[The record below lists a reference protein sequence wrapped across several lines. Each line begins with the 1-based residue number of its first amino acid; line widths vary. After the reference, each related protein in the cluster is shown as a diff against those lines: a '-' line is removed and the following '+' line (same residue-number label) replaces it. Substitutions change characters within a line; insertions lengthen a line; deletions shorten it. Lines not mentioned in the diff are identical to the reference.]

1 MNHPN
6 LIGEILLQ
14 QQLITQQDL
23 TKALLIQEKIGGRI
37 GSILIRSGS
46 LSENKLLDAL
56 HLQLGIGRLGIEAQ
70 VPNAKQILSQ
80 IEKLNISIDWLLDQ
94 KIIIWSNTDE
104 NSFLYCSKDHL
115 SDLLHDTLQILLG
128 KYTATPVLVSG
139 QQLDKLLVQLE
150 SLNGHDEDMSHDQHF
165 LKEMAEDAPIVE
177 LVSNFM
183 SQAMEKRASDIHIE
197 PSADHFSIRLR
208 IDGILHNA
216 YEFPINQFSAVASRV
231 KLISGIDIAER
242 RLPQDGRLSIR
253 LSGIETDIRVS
264 SLPGVFGES
273 IVMRLLPK
281 ERSELKLDR
290 LGMAPDHLEM
300 MKQWMH
306 EPNGII
312 LVTGPTGSGKST
324 TLYGSLE
331 ETNDGV
337 RKIITVEDPVEF
349 QLPGITQIQAHA
361 DIGLTFASAL
371 RSILRQDPDVIMVGE
386 IRDLETAE
394 IAIQSALT
402 GHLVLST
409 LHTNSA
415 LDAFTRL
422 IDMGVEP
429 FLVAAPMRA
438 VQAQRLVRRLC
449 SKCSKPSSA
458 PNIWNQ
464 EIQTIFN
471 NLYPEQEELW
481 QQAEG
486 CDACYHTGYNG
497 RLGVYE
503 LIPVT
508 EELRHLI
515 AQNGT
520 RQQLLVQ
527 AEKDG
532 YRSVRDDGL
541 LKAALGLTTVDEIIR
556 VSMTH

>member
-1 MNHPN
+1 MNRPY

-14 QQLITQQDL
+14 RELINESDL
-23 TKALLIQEKIGGRI
+23 TKGLAIQEKIGGRI
-37 GSILIRSGS
+37 GSILVRSGS
-46 LSENKLLDAL
+46 LSENKL
-56 HLQLGIGRLGIEAQ
+56 IEA
-70 VPNAKQILSQ
+70 LSEQ
-80 IEKLNISIDWLLDQ
+80 LEIPRLEHQEPIPTANQLTEKLETYGISIEWLLDQ
-94 KIIIWSNTDE
+94 QILIWESLVDE
-104 NSFLYCSKDHL
+104 NLYYCSKDPF
-115 SDLLHDTLQILLG
+115 SDIIHDAFNILFSG
-128 KYTATPVLVSG
+128 NPPRPVLATG
-139 QQLDKLLVQLE
+139 QQIDKLLHQLE
-150 SLNGHDEDMSHDQHF
+150 SMINHDDNLIHDQRF

-183 SQAMEKRASDIHIE
+183 SQAMEKKASDIHIE
-197 PSADHFSIRLR
+197 PCAEHFNIRLR
-208 IDGILHNA
+208 IDGILHSM
-216 YEFPINQFSAVASRV
+216 YEFPISQFSAVASRV

-281 ERSELKLDR
+281 ERKDLQLDR
-290 LGMAPDHLEM
+290 LGMEPDHLTM
-300 MKQWMH
+300 MKQWMQ

-324 TLYGSLE
+324 TLYGALE
-331 ETNDGV
+331 ETNDGI

-349 QLPGITQIQAHA
+349 QLSGITQIQAHA
-361 DIGLTFASAL
+361 DIGLTFANAL
-371 RSILRQDPDVIMVGE
+371 RSILRQDPDVIMIGE
-386 IRDLETAE
+386 IRDVETAE

-449 SKCSKPSSA
+449 KHCSVETTTPELWTRQIS
-458 PNIWNQ
+458 
-464 EIQTIFN
+464 ETFN
-471 NLYPEQEELW
+471 KLYP
-481 QQAEG
+481 QQKENWKTATG
-486 CDACYHTGYNG
+486 CARCHQTGYQG

-503 LIPVT
+503 LIPVS

-515 AQNGT
+515 AKNSPQN
-520 RQQLLVQ
+520 QLLEQ
-527 AEKDG
+527 AQKDG
-532 YRSVRDDGL
+532 YRSIRDDGL

-556 VSMTH
+556 VSMSH